1 MYKFKCNNLICLE
14 KELSKLLS
22 LIKEKQNLLLNGDL
36 GSGKT
41 TLVKVLGKLLGIKEV
56 ITSPSFNYMKV
67 YDGLVHI
74 DLYNY
79 KGDLDEFEDYFE
91 DNIIAIEWSN
101 LKKLSLKN
109 FISVNIYYQ
118 NNERLYEVQW
128 V

>member
-14 KELSKLLS
+14 KELSKILS
-22 LIKEKQNLLLNGDL
+22 LIKEKQYLLLNGEL
-36 GSGKT
+36 GCGKT
-41 TLVKVLGKLLGIKEV
+41 TLVKVLGKLLNIKKV

-67 YDGLVHI
+67 YDGLIHI

-91 DNIIAIEWSN
+91 DNIIAIEWPD
-101 LKKLSLKN
+101 LKKLTIKN
-109 FISVNIYYQ
+109 FISINIYYQ
-118 NNERLYEVQW
+118 NNERVYEVQW

>member
-22 LIKEKQNLLLNGDL
+22 LIKEKKNLLLNGDL

-79 KGDLDEFEDYFE
+79 KGDLDEFEDYFQ
-91 DNIIAIEWSN
+91 DNIIAIEWPN
-101 LKKLSLKN
+101 LIKLSLKN

-118 NNERLYEVQW
+118 DNERIYEMQW

>member
-14 KELSKLLS
+14 KELSKILS
-22 LIKEKQNLLLNGDL
+22 LIKEKQYLLLNGEL

-41 TLVKVLGKLLGIKEV
+41 TLVKVLGKLLNIKKV

-67 YDGLVHI
+67 YDGLIHI

-79 KGDLDEFEDYFE
+79 KGDLDEFEYYFE

-101 LKKLSLKN
+101 LKKLTIKN
-109 FISVNIYYQ
+109 FISINIYYQ

>member
-14 KELSKLLS
+14 KELSKILS
-22 LIKEKQNLLLNGDL
+22 LIKEKQYLLLNGEL

-41 TLVKVLGKLLGIKEV
+41 TLVKVLGKLLNIKKV

-67 YDGLVHI
+67 YDGLIHI

-101 LKKLSLKN
+101 LKKLTIRN
-109 FISVNIYYQ
+109 FSINIYYQ
-118 NNERLYEVQW
+118 NNERIYEVQW